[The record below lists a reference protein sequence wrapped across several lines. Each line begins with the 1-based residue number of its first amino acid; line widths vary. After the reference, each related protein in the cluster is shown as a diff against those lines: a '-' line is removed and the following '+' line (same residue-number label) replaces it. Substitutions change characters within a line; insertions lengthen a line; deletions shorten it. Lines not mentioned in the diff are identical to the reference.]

1 MIPTEGRPQILVL
14 SDAAEVR
21 AAMKRARV
29 SRPGIDIMEKKALFR
44 VVRVGGIDIR
54 AASILKQEMLARGGE
69 VAVSR
74 EVLNWHGEKA
84 DCLIMGTLVQ
94 FDRLLP
100 KLRVQ
105 PFGLRRLADAIEVAL
120 NNVGNAQPPAPAGM
134 DLSKAPL
141 MMGIVNVTPDSFSD
155 GGLHGETEVAVRV
168 GLQMAEEGAAFVD
181 VGGESTRPGADPV
194 SSEEESRRVL
204 PVVRALAAALPGR
217 VSVDTYKAEVA
228 AQALEAGA
236 CMVNDISALR
246 ADPEMLAVVRD
257 AGCPVVLMHML
268 GEPKTMQVN
277 PTYEDVVAEVY
288 GFFVER
294 LNWAVDHGLEE
305 RNLLIDP
312 GLGFGKTTAHNLQL
326 LRQLE
331 SFRSL
336 GRPVVLGASRKR
348 FLGEI
353 LGIDEPSRRDE
364 ATAAATVLAAMAG
377 AHIVRVHRVAINRD
391 AARIARAV
399 LTQSMEPRAKE
410 PGSTEPSNTERSSA
424 ERSSTEPRG
433 SESSDAYRG

>member
-1 MIPTEGRPQILVL
+1 MAPLIPTEGRPQILVL

-29 SRPGIDIMEKKALFR
+29 SKPGIDIMERKGLFR
-44 VVRVGGIDIR
+44 VVRVAGINTR

-69 VAVSR
+69 AAVSR
-74 EVLNWHGEKA
+74 EVYEWQAEQA
-84 DCLIMGTLVQ
+84 DCLIMGTLAQ

-120 NNVGNAQPPAPAGM
+120 NNAANAQPPAPAGM
-134 DLSKAPL
+134 DLSDAPF

-155 GGLHGETEVAVRV
+155 GGLHAETDAAVRA
-168 GLQMAEEGAAFVD
+168 GLHMAEEGAAFID

-204 PVVRALAAALPGR
+204 PVLRALAVALPGR

-236 CMVNDISALR
+236 YMVNDITALR
-246 ADPEMLAVVRD
+246 GDPEMLAVVRD

-277 PTYEDVVAEVY
+277 PTYEDVVSEVY
-288 GFFVER
+288 EFFVER
-294 LNWAVDHGLEE
+294 LNWAVDNGLEE

-326 LRQLE
+326 LRHLE

-336 GRPVVLGASRKR
+336 GRPIVLGASRKR

-353 LGIDEPSRRDE
+353 LGIDEPSRRDD
-364 ATAAATVLAAMAG
+364 ATAAATVLAVMAG
-377 AHIVRVHRVAINRD
+377 AHIVRVHRVGINRD

-399 LTQSMEPRAKE
+399 LTQSTE
-410 PGSTEPSNTERSSA
+410 PGDA
-424 ERSSTEPRG
+424 DRG
-433 SESSDAYRG
+433 